1 MTCAQRR
8 NLTDIALLD
17 QNNDDDAS
25 EDTAEELE
33 DPEER
38 DRRSQNAGEDDQY
51 SGDSDDVGEYEENDG
66 SDGGNGDIATG
77 SDGGNTSGDEDD
89 DGDTDSE
96 QPSANDTSAGEGDLN
111 ENEDSLEQDFPFATQ
126 NPGKVRRILRNLLS
140 HLPSDRIKAFREAN
154 KAIYLDICLMLAIE
168 TDAEMSKTELHDAV
182 LFKV

>member
-66 SDGGNGDIATG
+66 
-77 SDGGNTSGDEDD
+77 
-89 DGDTDSE
+89 
-96 QPSANDTSAGEGDLN
+96 
-111 ENEDSLEQDFPFATQ
+111 
-126 NPGKVRRILRNLLS
+126 R
-140 HLPSDRIKAFREAN
+140 
-154 KAIYLDICLMLAIE
+154 
-168 TDAEMSKTELHDAV
+168 
-182 LFKV
+182 